1 MTASLHDFEQ
11 LVLLALLRL
20 GANAYGVAIAT
31 ELVER
36 TGQQATLGSVYKTLT
51 RLEQKGYV
59 RTTVGEPTPE
69 RGGRRK
75 RYYRLSPSGRAALAE
90 SLAAIQS
97 LTAGIEGLLP
107 VKP

>member
-20 GANAYGVAIAT
+20 GPRAYGIAIAT
-31 ELVER
+31 ELMDR
-36 TGQQATLGSVYKTLT
+36 TGRSATLGSVYKTLT